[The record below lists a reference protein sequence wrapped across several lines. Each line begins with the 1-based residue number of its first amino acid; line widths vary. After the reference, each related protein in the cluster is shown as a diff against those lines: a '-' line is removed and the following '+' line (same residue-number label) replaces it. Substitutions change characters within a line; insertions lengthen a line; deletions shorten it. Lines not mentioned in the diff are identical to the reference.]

1 MQYQIARVAAH
12 TGNLLRTLVE
22 EEMRGQNIRDRNA
35 VVCYGAGYGG
45 TLPALNAHCSQGNK
59 LDQAHRLHAALQ
71 DNAIRPYSR
80 DELRGF
86 GPGWRFLGRAAE
98 HTKGRDI
105 KLVLEAWQV
114 AVTKAD
120 FFTPYI
126 PSRSEF
132 RTWIY
137 RNRHL
142 GTYEKVLT
150 RPEAYTKIG
159 RNYANGFDFSY
170 REEVPDALKNVCRRG
185 IAALGLDFGAVDT
198 LEDMDGNFIVLEVN
212 SAPGVQNERRRVIQA
227 LAHRVV
233 RWVANDC
240 PGRRAGN
247 GD

>member
-1 MQYQIARVAAH
+1 MQYQIARVAVH

-22 EEMRGQNIRDRNA
+22 EEMREQNIGDRNA

-45 TLPALNAHCSQGNK
+45 TLPALNRTCSSGNK
-59 LDQAHRLHAALQ
+59 LTQAQALFRQ
-71 DNAIRPYSR
+71 LGVNALPIRTR
-80 DELRGF
+80 EELRGAW
-86 GPGWRFLGRAAE
+86 PGGVFLGRTTE

-105 KLVLEAWQV
+105 KLVLESWQIP
-114 AVTKAD
+114 VTKAD

-126 PSRSEF
+126 PSRREF

-150 RPEAYTKIG
+150 RPETYTRIG

-170 REEVPDALKNVCRRG
+170 REEAPEALKNVCRRG
-185 IAALGLDFGAVDT
+185 IAALGLDFGAVDS

-227 LAHRVV
+227 LAHRIA

-240 PGRRAGN
+240 PGRARGTE
-247 GD
+247 